1 MGEAPLEAPRLGS
14 LLFSQPALLL
24 VLPAGLH
31 ELVFTFLNLDTG
43 SMETYYIYI
52 YRTYFFFYLKRAMF
66 SIAQIQMTASS

>member
-52 YRTYFFFYLKRAMF
+52 YRTYFFFLSEESNVF
-66 SIAQIQMTASS
+66 HCTNTDDCQ